1 MIKAITDFDSG
12 LAKVATAIA
21 AQYFPEIT
29 DDWRIGVLA
38 HQPVLESARLFEGT
52 WPVGRLNVVSLP
64 CGERYFA
71 NVGHDVAPVIEAYG
85 VVVTA
90 GAVCLRPERVILIC
104 ITFDLRGA
112 WIQTAF
118 IHELCHGI
126 TPALP
131 PHGPNWAG
139 SMKQKAAQAR
149 RAGAGDL
156 ADLLLADVER
166 HAVADFPRVTDALGY
181 TVAWLRQR
189 AEHRQQAQIMVEG
202 GTGLAQWLAAR
213 RGGVEIK

>member
-21 AQYFPEIT
+21 VQYFPEIT
-29 DDWRIGVLA
+29 DDWRVGVLA
-38 HQPVLESARLFEGT
+38 HQPVAESARLFEGT
-52 WPVGRLNVVSLP
+52 WPVGRLNVVPLP
-64 CGERYFA
+64 DGERYFA
-71 NVGHDVAPVIEAYG
+71 NVGNDVAPVIEAYG

-118 IHELCHGI
+118 IHEFAHAV

-131 PHGPNWAG
+131 PHGPKWRAC
-139 SMKQKAAQAR
+139 MEAKAEAAR
-149 RAGAGDL
+149 QAGAGEL

-166 HAVADFPRVTDALGY
+166 HVVADFPRVTDALGY
-181 TVAWLRQR
+181 TDA
-189 AEHRQQAQIMVEG
+189 
-202 GTGLAQWLAAR
+202 
-213 RGGVEIK
+213 